1 MGVVNVHNKQHRT
14 NGSSST
20 ASAPHA
26 PSSGGF
32 SSAIAPHA
40 SAGGFSVA
48 ESADDL
54 RRPTNGQHRP
64 EEATAEPSWPG
75 SPRKGEDD
83 DARQTSYG
91 TPSRRNG
98 SGTNGAGYV
107 NGRRN
112 HHGTEGVGVNGNHR
126 IGDVH
131 GSGHYGSG
139 GVNGTGG
146 LNGSGSHRANDSG
159 GAGTIVNGTDTGG
172 GGPSR
177 RDLGGGW
184 RMNGANGRGNG
195 ASGRLTEV
203 NGSGLKH
210 GTSASWVYREAEA
223 SGINGVLNGS
233 CGEEDE
239 ETSSPDNGNY
249 FLSTGSVNCTRIREP
264 MQNLNDTLRN

>member
-1 MGVVNVHNKQHRT
+1 MGVVSVHNKQHRT

-26 PSSGGF
+26 PSGGFSTAVAPHATSGGF
-32 SSAIAPHA
+32 SV
-40 SAGGFSVA
+40 G
-48 ESADDL
+48 ESADDP
-54 RRPTNGQHRP
+54 RRPANGQRWP
-64 EEATAEPSWPG
+64 EEATTEPSWPG

-83 DARQTSYG
+83 DARKTSSYG

-112 HHGTEGVGVNGNHR
+112 HHSTEGVGVNGNHR

-131 GSGHYGSG
+131 GSGNYGSG

-146 LNGSGSHRANDSG
+146 LINGSGSHGANDSG
-159 GAGTIVNGTDTGG
+159 GTGTIVNGTDTGG
-172 GGPSR
+172 GGPNR

-210 GTSASWVYREAEA
+210 GTSASWVYREAGA

-239 ETSSPDNGNY
+239 ETSSPDNGKY
-249 FLSTGSVNCTRIREP
+249 FRSMVPLIILVSESQC
-264 MQNLNDTLRN
+264 